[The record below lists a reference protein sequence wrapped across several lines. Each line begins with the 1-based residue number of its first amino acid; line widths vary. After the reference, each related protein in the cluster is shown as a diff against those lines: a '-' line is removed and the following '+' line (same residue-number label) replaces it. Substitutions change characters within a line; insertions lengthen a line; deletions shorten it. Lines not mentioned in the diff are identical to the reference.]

1 MAVARVRKIKVR
13 KMPHEYSDGCTL
25 LWMDQPASPAHPH
38 LHPNYEDMEAGRQE
52 RRSLPPGRRRLPVRH
67 VKTHA
72 SVQENHARDADGRR
86 CSFPAELFSSRR
98 LLAAAARAPSPPG
111 RNHEHT
117 DGRLVQ
123 QPEKSHSAQFMN
135 KSHKDELEKRVSVGR
150 SLVASCND
158 AAQPGCSPAD
168 ALGQRLSG
176 FIGVA
181 TG

>member
-86 CSFPAELFSSRR
+86 SASPLSSSAAGVFWPRPPALRRPPGATMSILTVGWFSSR
-98 LLAAAARAPSPPG
+98 
-111 RNHEHT
+111 
-117 DGRLVQ
+117 
-123 QPEKSHSAQFMN
+123 KSHTQ
-135 KSHKDELEKRVSVGR
+135 L
-150 SLVASCND
+150 SL
-158 AAQPGCSPAD
+158 
-168 ALGQRLSG
+168 
-176 FIGVA
+176 
-181 TG
+181 